1 MSSDSPFGSSP
12 SSEQPPALGLGNPY
26 QKPSSFAP
34 IPVAVEKAGPGV
46 LISFCWLIALFVA
59 QIGAGM
65 AAWMV
70 IAIIAIASGREMN
83 MADPKAME
91 EVFESDWGTHLILAV
106 SQFSTML
113 VALLAAVVHARR
125 NFVER
130 LDLRLPHPRH
140 WALGMMAVVPM
151 SILATEAAIIVG
163 QLDGFSLDF
172 LQDSLEGV
180 NKVPYVS
187 VLVFGCMFPGVFEEL
202 LFRGVIGRGM
212 SDRYASRPWGIWVS
226 VGFASL
232 FFGMA
237 HMLPAHVASAA
248 LMGVFLHMAFLFSRS
263 FWVPV
268 SMHIVNNAMA
278 FTLSRYEN
286 LAPIPGY
293 TTDLGGDR
301 LSHIPPAL
309 LAAGFFATL
318 ALVMCWRHFRTV
330 LPDHTQS
337 APVQSQTSASLGWL
351 FVIGLLLTQAILV
364 VVLASSVEK
373 A

>member
-1 MSSDSPFGSSP
+1 M
-12 SSEQPPALGLGNPY
+12 
-26 QKPSSFAP
+26 
-34 IPVAVEKAGPGV
+34 AVSV
-46 LISFCWLIALFVA
+46 VIA
-59 QIGAGM
+59 
-65 AAWMV
+65 V
-70 IAIIAIASGREMN
+70 IAIANGAEFS

-91 EVFESDWGTHLILAV
+91 SIFESDWGTHLMLAA
-106 SQFSTML
+106 SQFSTMF
-113 VALLAAVVHARR
+113 VAIAAAVVHARR

-130 LDLRLPHPRH
+130 LDLRLPKSRH
-140 WALGMMAVVPM
+140 WAMGMMAVVPM

-172 LQDSLEGV
+172 LQSSLEGI
-180 NKVPYVS
+180 NAVPYLS
-187 VLVFGCMFPGVFEEL
+187 VLVFGCAFPGVFEEL

-237 HMLPAHVASAA
+237 HFIPAHVASAA
-248 LMGVFLHMAFLFSRS
+248 LMGVFLHLAFLYSRS

-293 TTDLGGDR
+293 TTDLGGDQ
-301 LSHIPPAL
+301 LSHIPPPL

-318 ALVMCWRHFRTV
+318 ALVVCWRHFRTTA
-330 LPDHTQS
+330 PDDSKAGTETHKSS
-337 APVQSQTSASLGWL
+337 AGLGWL
-351 FVIGLLLTQAILV
+351 LVTGLLLTQAILV
-364 VVLASSVEK
+364 VVLANSVEK
-373 A
+373 M